1 MNRLL
6 FINACPRPQDQSRTY
21 ALCRDFLDAYRAL
34 HPADTLEILNLSQEP
49 LQALDAGSVARRDAL
64 IAAGDWD
71 HSMLRYAR
79 QFAAADKILVGAPYW
94 DLAFPAQLK
103 VYVENICVCGVTFG
117 YTESGQ
123 AGLCAARKLLYVTT
137 AGGPVGDNLGA
148 QYLRALCNML
158 GIPEFLSVEAENL
171 DVIGVDWQASLR
183 AAANE
188 LQALAANF

>member
-1 MNRLL
+1 MLFAVIFWMPIAL
-6 FINACPRPQDQSRTY
+6 FIRLTRWKFSTCLKNLFRPWTR
-21 ALCRDFLDAYRAL
+21 ARYR
-34 HPADTLEILNLSQEP
+34 
-49 LQALDAGSVARRDAL
+49 RRDAL

-183 AAANE
+183 AASNE